1 MSVRPETQPRER
13 PTRRRAQR
21 SPAFRSLRLPS
32 TERMT
37 RRLPTMSTA
46 VVTTSTADSAG
57 ATQGGRG
64 APEGRAP
71 PAPVQRGLSARP
83 PASQQLAKEPFS
95 GIPDAPAP
103 RQPRRTQSLRRRGA
117 PFPAQPR
124 APARRPVRRH
134 PDQMIN

>member
-1 MSVRPETQPRER
+1 
-13 PTRRRAQR
+13 
-21 SPAFRSLRLPS
+21 
-32 TERMT
+32 
-37 RRLPTMSTA
+37 MSTA

-64 APEGRAP
+64 AAEDRAP

-103 RQPRRTQSLRRRGA
+103 SLRRRGA
-117 PFPAQPR
+117 PCRAEPR
-124 APARRPVRRH
+124 APLAAFPARPRAPGRRSARR
-134 PDQMIN
+134 DLDEMIN